1 MANDSDK
8 QARDGVSVHLWDPAD
23 VAYWLDRFG
32 CTATELGE
40 AVRAV
45 GSLSDQVERYLQR
58 QRPPANDP

>member
-8 QARDGVSVHLWDPAD
+8 QARDGVSIHLWDPAD

-32 CTATELGE
+32 CTATELGA